1 MSGTRVLARA
11 SGAGITAT
19 GRPGGARE
27 GAARPAVR
35 FEVLGSLRVR
45 GAAGPVP
52 LGTPKARG
60 LLAALLCGPNRPVA
74 LETLVDALW
83 GEEPPKSATKNI
95 QSYVHRLRRALGDPD
110 RIARTGPGYLLRV
123 RPGELD
129 AHAFERLVREG
140 GAAARRGDD
149 ARAARLLRDAAAA
162 WRGEDAYAGV
172 PDVPLVRAEARRLA
186 EARLAALRDR
196 IDAELRLGRHAAL
209 VPELSA
215 LTARH
220 PLREEL
226 WERLMTALY
235 RSGRQAD
242 ALRAFGDARRVL
254 AEEAGLDP
262 GPGLRD
268 LQRAILAGDPA
279 LAPPVRPAEVLE
291 RFMRALDAD
300 LPAEDAERAALCR
313 SILAGRRLIAALDD
327 AAGELLR
334 ALGSR

>member
-1 MSGTRVLARA
+1 MSGTGVLVRA
-11 SGAGITAT
+11 NGADTTA
-19 GRPGGARE
+19 PGGPGARE
-27 GAARPAVR
+27 GAVRSAVR
-35 FEVLGSLRVR
+35 FEVLGPVRAR
-45 GAAGPVP
+45 GAAGPVR

-60 LLAALLCGPNRPVA
+60 LLAALLCGANRPVA

-83 GEEPPKSATKNI
+83 GEGPPKSATKNI

-140 GAAARRGDD
+140 GAAAREGDD
-149 ARAARLLRDAAAA
+149 ARAARLLREAAAA
-162 WRGEDAYAGV
+162 WRGDDAYACV
-172 PDVPLVRAEARRLA
+172 PDVPLVRAEAQRLA
-186 EARLAALRDR
+186 EARFAALRDR
-196 IDAELRLGRHAAL
+196 IDAELRLGLHAAL

-242 ALRAFGDARRVL
+242 ALRAFRGARRVL

-262 GPGLRD
+262 GPGLRE

-279 LAPPVRPAEVLE
+279 LAPPVRPSEVLE

-300 LPAEDAERAALCR
+300 LPAEDAERAALCH
-313 SILAGRRLIAALDD
+313 SIVAGRRLIAALDD

-334 ALGSR
+334 ALDSR